1 MSKGE
6 TVAMN
11 HDSELESNTYLQ
23 TIRSNSTAYSSDD
36 SGSRTEF
43 SLSPSL
49 DFASSVNSNSSP
61 MPESSRD
68 DDSDEF
74 EDGSKQYDQRRVD
87 QDDKKKQILKPTMRP
102 PIKRI
107 NADGFTE
114 NLSSTNL
121 YIRGLAPR
129 TTDEDLVQL
138 CSCYG
143 SITST
148 KAILDKTNNQC
159 KGYGFVD
166 FENPEDAQKA
176 VYALQEEGIPAQFAK
191 QQEQD
196 PTNLYFSNLP
206 RDFEEGDL
214 EQLLAPV
221 GHVVSTRILRDP
233 NGISRGVGF
242 ARLDSRERCEQSIK
256 LLNNNKMRDNTE
268 PLVCKFADGAPNKKR
283 NKDSQRYDNSM
294 QELSPSKTQ
303 SGRYFQTGYF
313 ASPGGIYMPTYQP
326 SFTQYAFN
334 GSSYMSPQG
343 YFVQASPIQG
353 NSNESLAYIST
364 QLNQLQL
371 NPQGYAQA
379 GAAHLQNGQQ
389 YITHLG
395 SPIGGWALAQPAMVQ
410 DSDTESKHSKCS
422 HDLVEDSAVQYTY
435 YHDAWA
441 VKQ

>member
-1 MSKGE
+1 MSKE
-6 TVAMN
+6 ENLTTS
-11 HDSELESNTYLQ
+11 HDSENESSTFL
-23 TIRSNSTAYSSDD
+23 TIRSNSTTYSSDD

-68 DDSDEF
+68 DSSDDF
-74 EDGSKQYDQRRVD
+74 EDPSKQYDQRRME
-87 QDDKKKQILKPTMRP
+87 QEDKKKQIIKPTIRP
-102 PIKRI
+102 PVKRI
-107 NADGFTE
+107 NADGITE

-129 TTDEDLVQL
+129 TTDEDLILL

-143 SITST
+143 KITST

-166 FENPEDAQKA
+166 FENPDDAQKA
-176 VYALQEEGIPAQFAK
+176 VIALQDQGIPAQFAK

-206 RDFEEGDL
+206 KGFEECDL

-221 GHVVSTRILRDP
+221 GHVVSTRILRDQ

-242 ARLDSRERCEQSIK
+242 ARLDSRERCEHAIK
-256 LLNNNKMRDNTE
+256 ILNNKKMHEDIE
-268 PLVCKFADGAPNKKR
+268 ALVCKFADGAPNKKR
-283 NKDSQRYDNSM
+283 NKDLKYHDGSM
-294 QELSPSKTQ
+294 QDLSSSKMQ
-303 SGRYFQTGYF
+303 SGRYLQAGFI
-313 ASPGGIYMPTYQP
+313 ASPGGFYMPAYHP
-326 SFTQYAFN
+326 SFAPYAFN
-334 GSSYMSPQG
+334 GSSYVSP
-343 YFVQASPIQG
+343 P
-353 NSNESLAYIST
+353 AYILQSPNQLHGTAGDSLPYIAT
-364 QLNQLQL
+364 QMNQLQL
-371 NPQGYAQA
+371 NAQTYAPGQV
-379 GAAHLQNGQQ
+379 NQQ
-389 YITHLG
+389 YMQIG
-395 SPIGGWALAQPAMVQ
+395 SPIGGWALAQPSMMA

-422 HDLVEDSAVQYTY
+422 HDMVEDSTFQFTY
-435 YHDAWA
+435 FHNDSWA